1 MPYAAEISRSNP
13 TSFIFLVDQSLSM
26 REPFGKQPDKRKA
39 HGVADALN
47 RLLQNIVLKCAK
59 SDGVRDYFYIGMI
72 GYGAAVGS
80 TFAGTLTGQTLV
92 PISAIAHNPLRVE
105 QRSRKVK
112 DDAGKVR
119 ERKIKFPIWYEP
131 KASGKTPMCAAFAL
145 AKQYIEIFLAQYP
158 GCYPP
163 LVINITDG
171 LSTDGNPT
179 AAARAVQALETR
191 DGNVL
196 VFNLHVSAKP
206 ATPIEFPASE
216 AGLRDNYARLLYR
229 ISSELPPRLIDAARG
244 EGYTVSPGTRGCVF
258 NGDLVSVIRFLDVG
272 TRVARGR

>member
-1 MPYAAEISRSNP
+1 MPYAAEISRTNP
-13 TSFIFLVDQSLSM
+13 TAFIFLVDQSSSM
-26 REPFGKQPDKRKA
+26 REPFGRQPDKKKA
-39 HGVADALN
+39 HGLADALN
-47 RLLQNIVLKCAK
+47 RLLQNLVLKCAK
-59 SDGVRDYFYIGMI
+59 SDGVRDYFYIGLI
-72 GYGAAVGS
+72 GYGADVGS
-80 TFAGTLTGQTLV
+80 TFGGSLTGQTLV

-112 DDAGKVR
+112 DDSGKVR
-119 ERKIKFPIWYEP
+119 ERKVKFPIWYEP

-179 AAARAVQALETR
+179 AAAEALRGLESK

-206 ATPIEFPASE
+206 HKPVEFPASE
-216 AGLRDNYARLLYR
+216 AGLADNYAKLLFR
-229 ISSELPPRLIDAARG
+229 ISSELPPKLLEAAQS
-244 EGYTVSPGTRGCVF
+244 EGFPGTPGTRGFVF
-258 NGDLVSVIRFLDVG
+258 NADLVSVIRFLDVG